1 MQVVEVGDEHKVERG
16 EEEQSDEQ
24 AFSYHF
30 DGEIQVACAVV
41 VVVVVGG
48 GAAVT
53 VAVWYHLVVVLWV
66 GACCVLHTLS
76 LRSQV
81 PMNCWLRVRGTLVGG
96 NSLSREIFLTLTGIF
111 AHFGVSPRTIVE
123 LFIS

>member
-41 VVVVVGG
+41 VVVAAG

-66 GACCVLHTLS
+66 GACCVLHTHT
-76 LRSQV
+76 
-81 PMNCWLRVRGTLVGG
+81 PF
-96 NSLSREIFLTLTGIF
+96 EAKF
-111 AHFGVSPRTIVE
+111 P
-123 LFIS
+123 